1 MPSHSTSFSSSRFNL
16 TSLLEEVQ
24 ITNSVHNDLNNITSI
39 NYNNNNNT
47 NIELQQNK
55 DHNLNSAAARM
66 RPRSKDVVV
75 SVVSFVWK
83 IEYFLLNFYIY
94 CFYY

>member
-24 ITNSVHNDLNNITSI
+24 ITNSVHNDLNNIASI
-39 NYNNNNNT
+39 NYNNNNT

-75 SVVSFVWK
+75 SVVSFGK
-83 IEYFLLNFYIY
+83 
-94 CFYY
+94 